1 MDCCC
6 LNRPFD
12 DTSHSIVRAESTA
25 VRSILLA
32 ISEQHWILV
41 SGTVLRYEILQ
52 NPSEERRRRVLS
64 LEGLS
69 TEWIALDPEIEA
81 RGRELHSSG
90 IAATDALHLASAE
103 KARVDI
109 FLTTDYKLL
118 RAANRHSFPFQAMNP
133 LDFQAGGVKP

>member
-1 MDCCC
+1 MDYCC

-12 DTSHSIVRAESTA
+12 DASHPTVRAESTA

-32 ISEQHWILV
+32 ISEQHWLLV

-69 TEWIALDPEIEA
+69 TEWIALDPDREA
-81 RGRELHSSG
+81 RGGELHKSG
-90 IAATDALHLASAE
+90 IAAIDALHLASAE

-109 FLTTDYKLL
+109 F
-118 RAANRHSFPFQAMNP
+118 
-133 LDFQAGGVKP
+133 